1 MTGLFDTEPQDILPF
16 DGHAILYP
24 DLWGAQEA
32 SAIFERLKN
41 EVEWQQPE
49 VVVFG
54 RRVLQPRLTAWF
66 GDDGCSYTYSG
77 ATLNPVKWTPL
88 LTDIRRRCEEIS
100 KTSFNSVLL
109 NLYRGGNDA
118 VSWHSDDEPA
128 LGPQPVIASVSLGA
142 TRRFD
147 MRHRESGLTIK
158 TNLVDG
164 SLLVMSGKSQS
175 HWKHQ
180 VPRTSKDVGARIN
193 MTFRRIHV

>member
-1 MTGLFDTEPQDILPF
+1 MIGLFDTEPQDILPF

-32 SAIFERLKN
+32 AAIFERLKN

-77 ATLNPVKWTPL
+77 ATLNPAPWTPFL
-88 LTDIRRRCEEIS
+88 SGIRRRCEEVS
-100 KTSFNSVLL
+100 QSTFNSVLL
-109 NLYRGGNDA
+109 NLYRGGSDA

-128 LGPQPVIASVSLGA
+128 LGEQPVIASVSLGA

-158 TNLVDG
+158 TNLGAG
-164 SLLVMSGKSQS
+164 SLLVMSGRSQS

-180 VPRTSKDVGARIN
+180 VPRTSKDIGPRIN

>member
-1 MTGLFDTEPQDILPF
+1 MIGFFDAEPQDILPF
-16 DGHAILYP
+16 DGQAILYS
-24 DLWGAQEA
+24 DTWSVQETA
-32 SAIFERLKN
+32 DIFGRLKT
-41 EVEWQQPE
+41 EVAWQQAE

-54 RRVLQPRLTAWF
+54 KSVLQPRLTAWF

-77 ATLNPVKWTPL
+77 TTLNAVKWTPL
-88 LTDIRRRCEEIS
+88 LADIRRRCEEIS
-100 KTSFNSVLL
+100 MTSFNSVLL

-180 VPRTSKDVGARIN
+180 VPRTSKEVGSRIN
-193 MTFRRIHV
+193 MTFRTIHV